1 MTVNLRTSCCA
12 LAILFLVVT
21 ASHAAQAPFYQGK
34 TVTFFI
40 NFSAGGPTDIEGRI
54 VARHLARFI
63 PGNPTILVQNMS
75 GGGGVTGINYLG
87 EVAKHD
93 GLTIG

>member
-1 MTVNLRTSCCA
+1 MIHISRRMFLA
-12 LAILFLVVT
+12 LFCLAVT
-21 ASHAAQAPFYQGK
+21 AMPVDAAERPYYQGK

-54 VARHLARFI
+54 VARHLARHVA
-63 PGNPTILVQNMS
+63 GNPTVVVQNMS

-87 EVAKHD
+87 ERAK
-93 GLTIG
+93 G